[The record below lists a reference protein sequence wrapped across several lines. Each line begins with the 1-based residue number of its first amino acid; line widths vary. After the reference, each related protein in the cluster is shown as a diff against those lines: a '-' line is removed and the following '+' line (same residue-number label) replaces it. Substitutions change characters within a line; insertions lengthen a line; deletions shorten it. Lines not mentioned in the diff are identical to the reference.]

1 MRSLTITKPD
11 KNQWKQMSFQLQ
23 NLPEELLVQV
33 LGYLPK
39 KDLKSARLTC
49 SQIARTGAQWLFQ
62 RVYFAPRKSAIET
75 FINIYSNPV
84 FARTVTELVYDG
96 RLFLSEF
103 THYESYKEA
112 FDAFMVIQFPGDM
125 DDVEQANEAYY
136 RQIASVNWK
145 STNAEGY
152 GESLLATL
160 SRYLHLL
167 DQQQR
172 ILENKEDYE
181 ALCAGLKNLPN
192 ITTIIVLDQFL
203 ECYDWVSLRTDDH
216 WWYYQHSQREIA
228 MPVLPVSWA
237 REKTRDPNECN
248 KWDVR
253 GFQHLI
259 RAVSQHGH
267 NVVQLHIA
275 SESSSAP
282 MSIFGMDQDVCDDAC
297 RMVRRLDLLK
307 AGLCMSASCSEV
319 ELSEQKDRLNAILS
333 EAKNLR
339 CLAISG
345 VIETD
350 LLMNKVWPHL
360 ETLNLGDFAIEA
372 DELKAVVQAHKDT
385 LREVSFRNIY
395 IYGDEG
401 WADVAEEVGKYLR
414 LRKIDILGVADD
426 VTRELNNSPY
436 LENKVSEA
444 VARSFMQSIPR
455 TTLLTGENQVTILA
469 CPEESE
475 DSKSRNP

>member
-1 MRSLTITKPD
+1 MRSLIITKPD
-11 KNQWKQMSFQLQ
+11 KNQWDQMSSQLQ

-75 FINIYSNPV
+75 FINISSNPV
-84 FARTVTELVYDG
+84 FARNVTELVYDA

-112 FDAFMVIQFPGDM
+112 FDAFMVTQFPEDM
-125 DDVEQANEAYY
+125 DDVEHANEAYC

-145 STNAEGY
+145 STDAEDY
-152 GESLLATL
+152 GESLFATM

-172 ILENKEDYE
+172 IFENKEDYE
-181 ALCAGLKNLPN
+181 ALCAGLKNLSN
-192 ITTIIVLDQFL
+192 ITTIIVLDNFF
-203 ECYDWVSLRTDDH
+203 ECCDWVVPLRIDEH
-216 WWYYQHSQREIA
+216 SWYHQHSQREIA
-228 MPVLPVSWA
+228 VPVPPVSWA
-237 REKTRDPNECN
+237 RDKTSDPDESN

-275 SESSSAP
+275 SESSSTA
-282 MSIFGMDQDVCDDAC
+282 MSFFKMDQDICDDTC

-307 AGLCMSASCSEV
+307 MGLSMSASDFEWR
-319 ELSEQKDRLNAILS
+319 ERKDRLNAILS

-339 CLAISG
+339 CLALSG
-345 VIETD
+345 GIEIN
-350 LLMNKVWPHL
+350 LLMNKVWPRL
-360 ETLNLGDFAIEA
+360 ESLNLGDIAIEA
-372 DELKAVVQAHKDT
+372 DELKAIIQAYQDT
-385 LREVSFRNIY
+385 LRELSFRNIY
-395 IYGDEG
+395 ISGAEG

-414 LRKIDILGVADD
+414 LRKIGILGVADD
-426 VTRELNNSPY
+426 VTRELNGGPY

-455 TTLLTGENQVTILA
+455 TTLLTGENQVTIFA

-475 DSKSRNP
+475 DGKSHNP